1 MEEFRALTT
10 DVAGV
15 DGEQVCILLQAGL
28 GGFLQSKNH
37 RTLEVKVGLDR
48 DETLEGKLAV
58 EKMYI
63 FLCSCR

>member
-10 DVAGV
+10 DAAGV
-15 DGEQVCILLQAGL
+15 DGEQVCILHQAAL

-37 RTLEVKVGLDR
+37 RYLEVKVGLD
-48 DETLEGKLAV
+48 KLAV
-58 EKMYI
+58 ENMYI